1 MFHRAAKQVATLSC
15 QCAYSLSLARKQALP
30 LALQTLLVQNLR
42 IIEQLDISLAADANL
57 FIGENG
63 AGKTS
68 ILEAIDVLSRG
79 RSFRERRTSPLVRKQ
94 ATDLIVSG
102 KVDAVDGFARLGI
115 QKSSKQT
122 VLHCNQEKVASIS
135 SHASYLPVLCM
146 HPDSHQLIQGS
157 GKHRRNY
164 MDWSAFH
171 VKHQFLQ
178 NWRDYNKCLRQRNTA
193 LRNRCDTEE
202 LSVWTNRLSVLGEEI
217 GIARSEI
224 FQEISPYFDNY
235 SNSLLPECEV
245 SMSYHRGWSEE
256 AGLET
261 ALCSLRE
268 QELVSKTTGCGPHRA
283 NIKLFLNQQDAAAVA
298 SRGQQKLIAA
308 CLLLAQ
314 INHIQH
320 FNKKKCV
327 VLLDDIRAELDQQH
341 AHALITALQTLGCQV
356 FITAIEEGQI
366 ELLGWDD
373 TKVFHVK
380 QGVCKPMK

>member
-1 MFHRAAKQVATLSC
+1 
-15 QCAYSLSLARKQALP
+15 

-42 IIEQLDISLAADANL
+42 IIEQLDLSLAADANL

-79 RSFRERRTSPLVRKQ
+79 RSFRERRTSPLIRKQ

-102 KVDAVDGFARLGI
+102 KVSAVDGFVYLGI
-115 QKSSKQT
+115 QKSAKQT
-122 VLHCNQEKVASIS
+122 ILHCNQEKAASIS
-135 SHASYLPVLCM
+135 NHASYLPVLSM

-157 GKHRRNY
+157 GKYRRNY
-164 MDWSAFH
+164 IDWSAFH
-171 VKHQFLQ
+171 VKHNFLQ
-178 NWRDYNKCLRQRNTA
+178 NWRDYNKCLRQRNSA
-193 LRNRCDTEE
+193 LRNRCGKEE
-202 LSVWTNRLSVLGEEI
+202 LSVWTKQLSVLGEEI
-217 GIARSEI
+217 NIARSAIFKEI
-224 FQEISPYFDNY
+224 RPYFDKYNDK
-235 SNSLLPECEV
+235 LLPECEI
-245 SMSYHRGWSEE
+245 SMDYQRGWPEG
-256 AGLET
+256 ADLET
-261 ALCSLRE
+261 ALHSLRE
-268 QELVSKTTGCGPHRA
+268 QELLSKTTRCGPHRA
-283 NIKLFLNQQDAAAVA
+283 NIKLFLNQQDATAAA

-314 INHIQH
+314 IDHIQQ
-320 FNKKKCV
+320 FNQQKCV

-341 AHALITALQTLGCQV
+341 AHALITALQMLGCQV

-366 ELLGWDD
+366 ELQGWKD